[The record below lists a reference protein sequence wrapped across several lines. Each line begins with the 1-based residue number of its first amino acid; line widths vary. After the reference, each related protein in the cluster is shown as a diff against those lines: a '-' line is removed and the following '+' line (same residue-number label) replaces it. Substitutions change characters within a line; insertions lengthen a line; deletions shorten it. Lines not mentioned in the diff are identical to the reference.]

1 MLTYSAIFERALRL
15 NPEGIA
21 VDANDA
27 RLTYRELD
35 ARAEALANLLVER
48 GIGGAEC
55 VVGICVP
62 RSAAMIVALVAIV
75 RTGAAYLPLDVAHP
89 RSRLR
94 YLLEDSRPQAIV
106 VTDETAG
113 SFPAGQNLVDMGD
126 VSASS
131 GASVWPSVPSSAAAY
146 IIYTSG
152 TTGRPKATVVP
163 HSGLEALAF
172 AGRVLAFDDQ
182 ESSSAD
188 RVPFF

>member
-75 RTGAAYLPLDVAHP
+75 LTFLSTSLIPGRDC
-89 RSRLR
+89 
-94 YLLEDSRPQAIV
+94 
-106 VTDETAG
+106 VTCWRI
-113 SFPAGQNLVDMGD
+113 PVHRQ
-126 VSASS
+126 
-131 GASVWPSVPSSAAAY
+131 
-146 IIYTSG
+146 
-152 TTGRPKATVVP
+152 
-163 HSGLEALAF
+163 
-172 AGRVLAFDDQ
+172 
-182 ESSSAD
+182 SSSPTRRREVFLQD
-188 RVPFF
+188 RIWWT